1 MQAAP
6 FAHTFAVQG
15 NVETDRI
22 ANILAEFPGVVRKC
36 SLRRH
41 QVNQGDALV
50 RIDTDVL
57 AKQREEL
64 LTQFELAETLFER
77 QERLWNKDIGSE
89 VDFLKPKQ
97 ASKP

>member
-1 MQAAP
+1 MEEG
-6 FAHTFAVQG
+6 T
-15 NVETDRI
+15 
-22 ANILAEFPGVVRKC
+22 
-36 SLRRH
+36 

-89 VDFLKPKQ
+89 VDFLQ
-97 ASKP
+97 AKTSLEALDTQPRHP